1 MQNFRG
7 LPLCQNNVNALYWM
21 INLGSIVDT
30 TDLNR
35 YILSRSILEHLIVGR
50 FETIWVL
57 S

>member
-1 MQNFRG
+1 MASRY
-7 LPLCQNNVNALYWM
+7 PQNNVNALYWM

-50 FETIWVL
+50 FETIRVL